1 MGQLITAQSV
11 ADRLGIELRTVY
23 AYVSRGALTKVEHDA
38 RRRSLYDTDEVELL
52 ARHGRPR
59 AATRSRAGLEVVIG
73 SSISTISN
81 DSIQYRGYELADLL
95 SARLPFEQVAE
106 LLWTGHLGTFDR
118 WRCDPAVQK
127 AATRAVR
134 SLGSNAQALDRMIV
148 AIAAARPAWSKRP
161 LADTGQVPRELVLCL
176 TSAIGAGSNRIEP
189 EGLAREVCRRLSPL
203 AVTPARVAA
212 VNAALVA
219 LADHELA
226 TSTLAVRV
234 AASARADL
242 ASCVLAGLAALS
254 GSLHGGAANRVHE
267 FLAAPPDAH
276 AAALDDLQRTVGALP
291 VHRRRDPRFAVLW
304 EFAQR
309 SASAARRATIEHFRQ
324 RLDARGISPN
334 VDVALGAL
342 CFGTAMPVGSAPAL
356 FAIARCVGWIAHADE
371 EQDERPLRFRGR
383 AVPRTAPA
391 GAE

>member
-23 AYVSRGALTKVEHDA
+23 AYVSRGALTKVERDA

-81 DSIQYRGYELADLL
+81 DSIQYRGHELAELL
-95 SARLPFEQVAE
+95 GARVPFEHVAE
-106 LLWTGHLGTFDR
+106 LLWTGHLGTVDR

-127 AATRAVR
+127 TAARAVR
-134 SLGSNAQALDRMIV
+134 SLGPNALALDRMTV
-148 AIAAARPAWSKRP
+148 AVAAAGPAWSRRS
-161 LADTGQVPRELVLCL
+161 LADDPVRRELVLCL
-176 TSAIGAGSNRIEP
+176 LSATGAGSSRIEP
-189 EGLAREVCRRLSPL
+189 DGLARELCRRLSPL
-203 AVTPARVAA
+203 APTPARVTA

-242 ASCVLAGLAALS
+242 ASCVLAGLATLS

-267 FLAAPPDAH
+267 FLAAPPDAQ
-276 AAALDDLQRTVGALP
+276 AATLDDLQHTVGALP
-291 VHRRRDPRFAVLW
+291 VHRRSDPRFAVLL
-304 EFAQR
+304 EFVLR
-309 SASAARRATIEHFRQ
+309 SASITRRATIELLLD
-324 RLDARGISPN
+324 RLGARGITPN

-342 CFGTAMPVGSAPAL
+342 CFGTAMPLGSAPAL
-356 FAIARCVGWIAHADE
+356 FAIARSAGWIAHVGE
-371 EQDERPLRFRGR
+371 EREERPLRFRGR
-383 AVPRTAPA
+383 AVSRTAPT
-391 GAE
+391 GVE